1 MRVPLQIVMVYQNTI
16 LGFIKLAFVY
26 EWMAFSNLGV
36 EENLLTEPELLPE
49 LWPKKLGCYLWSV
62 TVGSSSILI
71 VLAASFPSAIVFC
84 MKFSQERSMGKETG
98 PDSTILYSLFYTL
111 KNSSLNQMDPG
122 KPTIFYLY
130 IFLKISLEYWSVLKL
145 GNQKFLDIFFKKFP

>member
-1 MRVPLQIVMVYQNTI
+1 MNDLIWQKNTFRTGIFHCTFVPFSESNEVTFKSRMRVPLQIVMVYQNTI

-84 MKFSQERSMGKETG
+84 MKFSQERSMGKDWTG
-98 PDSTILYSLFYTL
+98 LNNPMLVILYLEE
-111 KNSSLNQMDPG
+111 
-122 KPTIFYLY
+122 
-130 IFLKISLEYWSVLKL
+130 FLAQPNESR
-145 GNQKFLDIFFKKFP
+145 

>member
-1 MRVPLQIVMVYQNTI
+1 MTFKSRMRVPLQIVMVYQNTI

-84 MKFSQERSMGKETG
+84 MKFSQGRSMGKDWTG
-98 PDSTILYSLFYTL
+98 PQQSRTRYFIPWRIPRSTKWIQVSQQFSIYTF
-111 KNSSLNQMDPG
+111 SWSIDM
-122 KPTIFYLY
+122 
-130 IFLKISLEYWSVLKL
+130 YW
-145 GNQKFLDIFFKKFP
+145 N